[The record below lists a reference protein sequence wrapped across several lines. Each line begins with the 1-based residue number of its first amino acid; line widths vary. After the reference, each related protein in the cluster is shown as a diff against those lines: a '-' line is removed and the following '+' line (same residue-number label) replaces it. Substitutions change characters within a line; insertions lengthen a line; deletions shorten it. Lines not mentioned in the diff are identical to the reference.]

1 MIKAIE
7 SGNTSLGIE
16 FGSTRIKLSLID
28 DDCTPIASGSFTWE
42 NSLVEGVWTY
52 SLDLVKEGMKSA
64 YRDLKADVKKK
75 YGVILK
81 KVGAIG
87 ISAMMHGYLAFDNK
101 GNLLV
106 PFRTWRNTMTA
117 GAQYT
122 LSSIFSFN
130 IPERWSVA
138 HLAQAIMN
146 GEQHVKDIDNFT
158 TLAGYVHRLLTG
170 VNALGIGDASGM
182 FPIDSTTLT
191 YNAEMVKKFNDWA
204 GDYEFNKDILDLLPP
219 VMVAGKECGR
229 LTEDGAKLLDED
241 GDLESGIPFCPPEG
255 DAGTGMVATGAV
267 TPLSGNVSAGTS
279 VFAMIVLEKPLKGYY
294 NEIDVVTTPSGK
306 DVAMVHCNNC
316 SSDIDAWVKVFKE
329 VGESFGSTITM
340 DEAYSVL
347 LKKALQGKK
356 DCDGIVSLNYL
367 SGESITYLP
376 EGKPMM
382 MREATSNLNLPN
394 VMRSLLYSAFATL
407 RIGMD
412 ILYNV
417 EGVKVNSIAGH
428 GGYFKAKEV
437 GGIMA
442 SSALKTTITVTQ
454 TAGEGGP
461 WGMAILAKYLKDGA
475 PMPLEDYLLKQV
487 FASSQIETFTAS
499 EEDVKG
505 FEKYMENYLNLLEAE
520 RRVVLGEE
528 DDDDCTPCFIRV
540 NS

>member
-64 YRDLKADVKKK
+64 YRDIKADVKKK

-382 MREATSNLNLPN
+382 MREATSNLNLP
-394 VMRSLLYSAFATL
+394 T
-407 RIGMD
+407 
-412 ILYNV
+412 
-417 EGVKVNSIAGH
+417 
-428 GGYFKAKEV
+428 
-437 GGIMA
+437 
-442 SSALKTTITVTQ
+442 
-454 TAGEGGP
+454 
-461 WGMAILAKYLKDGA
+461 
-475 PMPLEDYLLKQV
+475 
-487 FASSQIETFTAS
+487 
-499 EEDVKG
+499 
-505 FEKYMENYLNLLEAE
+505 
-520 RRVVLGEE
+520 
-528 DDDDCTPCFIRV
+528 
-540 NS
+540 